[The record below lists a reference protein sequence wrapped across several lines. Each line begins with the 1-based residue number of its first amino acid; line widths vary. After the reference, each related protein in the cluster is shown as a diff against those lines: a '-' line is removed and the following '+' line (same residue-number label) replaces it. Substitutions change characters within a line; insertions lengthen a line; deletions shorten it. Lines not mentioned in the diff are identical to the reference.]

1 MKIGY
6 ARVST
11 VDQNEARQMEALREE
26 GVEMIYMDKKS
37 GKDFNRPEYQKMI
50 ASLKKGDVLV
60 VHSIDRLGRNYE
72 EIIAEWRKITKEI
85 EADIIVQDM
94 PLLNTTQNKDLT
106 GTLIADIVLQLL
118 SYVAQRERENIR
130 QRQKEGIA
138 IAKAQGKYKGRAK
151 KKSIKNFLITPSS
164 DGRMEKSQKFNLLK
178 LWEYQEVRCI
188 NYWRMSEMID
198 FTNKSIT
205 TQNNVESERLL
216 KKAVAQGF
224 KLPKMR
230 KSNRVM

>member
-26 GVEMIYMDKKS
+26 GVDRIYMDKKS

-50 ASLKKGDVLV
+50 ASLQKGDVLV

-72 EIIAEWRKITKEI
+72 EIITEWRKITKEI

-94 PLLNTTQNKDLT
+94 PLLNTSQNKDLT

-151 KKSIKNFLITPSS
+151 KKIDKKLFEDTKARWQNGEITKIQFAEIIGVSR
-164 DGRMEKSQKFNLLK
+164 GTLYKILGEEK
-178 LWEYQEVRCI
+178 
-188 NYWRMSEMID
+188 D
-198 FTNKSIT
+198 D
-205 TQNNVESERLL
+205 
-216 KKAVAQGF
+216 
-224 KLPKMR
+224 
-230 KSNRVM
+230 

>member
-1 MKIGY
+1 MKVGY
-6 ARVST
+6 VRVST

-26 GVEMIYMDKKS
+26 GVDRIYMDKKS

-50 ASLKKGDVLV
+50 ASLQKGDVLV

-72 EIIAEWRKITKEI
+72 EIITEWRKITKEI

-94 PLLNTTQNKDLT
+94 PLLNTSQNKDLT

-130 QRQKEGIA
+130 QRQAEGIA

-151 KKSIKNFLITPSS
+151 KEIDKKLFEDTKARWQNGEITKIQFAEIIGVSR
-164 DGRMEKSQKFNLLK
+164 GTLYKILGEEK
-178 LWEYQEVRCI
+178 
-188 NYWRMSEMID
+188 D
-198 FTNKSIT
+198 D
-205 TQNNVESERLL
+205 
-216 KKAVAQGF
+216 
-224 KLPKMR
+224 
-230 KSNRVM
+230 

>member
-72 EIIAEWRKITKEI
+72 EIITEWRKITKEI

-151 KKSIKNFLITPSS
+151 KEINKELFDNTKIRWRNGEITKVQFAEIMGISRS
-164 DGRMEKSQKFNLLK
+164 TLYKLL
-178 LWEYQEVRCI
+178 EDEE
-188 NYWRMSEMID
+188 ND
-198 FTNKSIT
+198 
-205 TQNNVESERLL
+205 
-216 KKAVAQGF
+216 
-224 KLPKMR
+224 
-230 KSNRVM
+230 

>member
-1 MKIGY
+1 MKVGY
-6 ARVST
+6 VRVST
-11 VDQNEARQMEALREE
+11 ADQNEARQIEAMKTD
-26 GVEMIYMDKKS
+26 GVEKIYMDKKS

-50 ASLKKGDVLV
+50 ASLHKGDILII
-60 VHSIDRLGRNYE
+60 HSIDRLGRNYE

-138 IAKAQGKYKGRAK
+138 IAKSQGKYKGRSK
-151 KKSIKNFLITPSS
+151 K
-164 DGRMEKSQKFNLLK
+164 E
-178 LWEYQEVRCI
+178 I
-188 NYWRMSEMID
+188 N
-198 FTNKSIT
+198 
-205 TQNNVESERLL
+205 
-216 KKAVAQGF
+216 
-224 KLPKMR
+224 
-230 KSNRVM
+230 

>member
-6 ARVST
+6 VRVST
-11 VDQNEARQMEALREE
+11 VDQNEARQIEAMKAD
-26 GVEMIYMDKKS
+26 GVEKIYMDKKS

-50 ASLKKGDVLV
+50 VSLQKGDILV
-60 VHSIDRLGRNYE
+60 IHSIDRLGRNYE

-138 IAKAQGKYKGRAK
+138 IAKAQGKYKGRSK
-151 KKSIKNFLITPSS
+151 KEINKDLFEETKRSWQRGEITKVQFAEIMGVSRS
-164 DGRMEKSQKFNLLK
+164 TLYKLLEGDK
-178 LWEYQEVRCI
+178 
-188 NYWRMSEMID
+188 D
-198 FTNKSIT
+198 D
-205 TQNNVESERLL
+205 
-216 KKAVAQGF
+216 
-224 KLPKMR
+224 
-230 KSNRVM
+230 

>member
-50 ASLKKGDVLV
+50 VSLKKGDVLV

-151 KKSIKNFLITPSS
+151 KEINKELFDNTKIRWQNGEITKVQFAEIMGISRS
-164 DGRMEKSQKFNLLK
+164 TLYKLL
-178 LWEYQEVRCI
+178 EDEG
-188 NYWRMSEMID
+188 ND
-198 FTNKSIT
+198 
-205 TQNNVESERLL
+205 
-216 KKAVAQGF
+216 
-224 KLPKMR
+224 
-230 KSNRVM
+230 

>member
-6 ARVST
+6 VRVST
-11 VDQNEARQMEALREE
+11 IEQNEARQIEAMKAD
-26 GVEMIYMDKKS
+26 GVEKIYMDKKS

-50 ASLKKGDVLV
+50 ASLQKGDILV
-60 VHSIDRLGRNYE
+60 IHSIDRLGRNYE
-72 EIIAEWRKITKEI
+72 EIIAEWRRITKEI

-138 IAKAQGKYKGRAK
+138 IAKAQGKYKGRAQK
-151 KKSIKNFLITPSS
+151 EIDKELFNETKRSWQRGEITKVQFAEIMGVSRS
-164 DGRMEKSQKFNLLK
+164 TLYKLLEGDK
-178 LWEYQEVRCI
+178 
-188 NYWRMSEMID
+188 D
-198 FTNKSIT
+198 D
-205 TQNNVESERLL
+205 
-216 KKAVAQGF
+216 
-224 KLPKMR
+224 
-230 KSNRVM
+230 

>member
-26 GVEMIYMDKKS
+26 GVDRIYMDKKS

-50 ASLKKGDVLV
+50 ASLQKGDVLV

-72 EIIAEWRKITKEI
+72 EIITEWRKITKEI

-94 PLLNTTQNKDLT
+94 PLLNTSQNKDLT

-151 KKSIKNFLITPSS
+151 KEIDKKLFEDTKTRWQSGEITKVQFAEIMGISR
-164 DGRMEKSQKFNLLK
+164 GTLYKLL
-178 LWEYQEVRCI
+178 ED
-188 NYWRMSEMID
+188 NAND
-198 FTNKSIT
+198 
-205 TQNNVESERLL
+205 
-216 KKAVAQGF
+216 
-224 KLPKMR
+224 
-230 KSNRVM
+230 

>member
-72 EIIAEWRKITKEI
+72 EIITEWRKITKEI

-151 KKSIKNFLITPSS
+151 KEINKELFENTKIRWQNGEIAKVQFADIMGISRSTLYK
-164 DGRMEKSQKFNLLK
+164 LL
-178 LWEYQEVRCI
+178 EDEG
-188 NYWRMSEMID
+188 ND
-198 FTNKSIT
+198 
-205 TQNNVESERLL
+205 
-216 KKAVAQGF
+216 
-224 KLPKMR
+224 
-230 KSNRVM
+230 

>member
-11 VDQNEARQMEALREE
+11 VEQNEARQMEALREE

-60 VHSIDRLGRNYE
+60 VHSIDRLGRNYD
-72 EIIAEWRKITKEI
+72 EITEEWRKITKEI
-85 EADIIVQDM
+85 GADIIVQDM
-94 PLLNTTQNKDLT
+94 PLLDTTRNRDLT
-106 GTLIADIVLQLL
+106 GKLIADIVLQVF
-118 SYVAQRERENIR
+118 SYVAQRERESIR

-151 KKSIKNFLITPSS
+151 KEINKELFENTKIRWQNGEITKVQFAEIMGVSR
-164 DGRMEKSQKFNLLK
+164 GTLYKMLG
-178 LWEYQEVRCI
+178 WEQ
-188 NYWRMSEMID
+188 
-198 FTNKSIT
+198 
-205 TQNNVESERLL
+205 
-216 KKAVAQGF
+216 
-224 KLPKMR
+224 
-230 KSNRVM
+230 

>member
-26 GVEMIYMDKKS
+26 GVDRIYIDKKS

-50 ASLKKGDVLV
+50 ASLRKGDVLV
-60 VHSIDRLGRNYE
+60 IHSIDRLGRNYE
-72 EIIAEWRKITKEI
+72 EIIDEWRKITKEI

-151 KKSIKNFLITPSS
+151 KEINKELFKNAKIRWQNGEITKVQFADIMGISRS
-164 DGRMEKSQKFNLLK
+164 TLYKLL
-178 LWEYQEVRCI
+178 EDEG
-188 NYWRMSEMID
+188 ND
-198 FTNKSIT
+198 
-205 TQNNVESERLL
+205 
-216 KKAVAQGF
+216 
-224 KLPKMR
+224 
-230 KSNRVM
+230 

>member
-50 ASLKKGDVLV
+50 ASLKKSDVLV
-60 VHSIDRLGRNYE
+60 VHSIDRLGRNYD
-72 EIIAEWRKITKEI
+72 EITEEWRKITKEI
-85 EADIIVQDM
+85 GADIIVQDM
-94 PLLNTTQNKDLT
+94 PLLDTTRNRDLT
-106 GTLIADIVLQLL
+106 GKLIADIVLQVF
-118 SYVAQRERENIR
+118 SYVAQRERESIR

-151 KKSIKNFLITPSS
+151 KEINKELFENTKIRWQNGEITKVQFAEIMGISRS
-164 DGRMEKSQKFNLLK
+164 TLYKLL
-178 LWEYQEVRCI
+178 EDEG
-188 NYWRMSEMID
+188 ND
-198 FTNKSIT
+198 
-205 TQNNVESERLL
+205 
-216 KKAVAQGF
+216 
-224 KLPKMR
+224 
-230 KSNRVM
+230 

>member
-26 GVEMIYMDKKS
+26 GVDRIYMDKKS

-50 ASLKKGDVLV
+50 ASLRKGDVLV
-60 VHSIDRLGRNYE
+60 IHSIDRLGRNYE
-72 EIIAEWRKITKEI
+72 EIIDEWRKITKEI

-151 KKSIKNFLITPSS
+151 KEINKELFKNAKIRWQNGEITKVQFADIMGISRS
-164 DGRMEKSQKFNLLK
+164 TLYKLL
-178 LWEYQEVRCI
+178 EDEG
-188 NYWRMSEMID
+188 ND
-198 FTNKSIT
+198 
-205 TQNNVESERLL
+205 
-216 KKAVAQGF
+216 
-224 KLPKMR
+224 
-230 KSNRVM
+230 

>member
-72 EIIAEWRKITKEI
+72 EIITEWRKITKEI

-151 KKSIKNFLITPSS
+151 KEINKELFDNTKIRWQNGEITKVQFAEIMGISRS
-164 DGRMEKSQKFNLLK
+164 TLYKLL
-178 LWEYQEVRCI
+178 EDEG
-188 NYWRMSEMID
+188 ND
-198 FTNKSIT
+198 
-205 TQNNVESERLL
+205 
-216 KKAVAQGF
+216 
-224 KLPKMR
+224 
-230 KSNRVM
+230 

>member
-26 GVEMIYMDKKS
+26 GVDRIYMDKKS

-50 ASLKKGDVLV
+50 ASLQKGDVLV

-72 EIIAEWRKITKEI
+72 EIITEWRKITKEI

-94 PLLNTTQNKDLT
+94 PLLNTSQNKDLT

-151 KKSIKNFLITPSS
+151 KEIDKKLFEDTKARWQNGEITKIQFAEIIGVSR
-164 DGRMEKSQKFNLLK
+164 GTLYKILGEEK
-178 LWEYQEVRCI
+178 
-188 NYWRMSEMID
+188 D
-198 FTNKSIT
+198 D
-205 TQNNVESERLL
+205 
-216 KKAVAQGF
+216 
-224 KLPKMR
+224 
-230 KSNRVM
+230 